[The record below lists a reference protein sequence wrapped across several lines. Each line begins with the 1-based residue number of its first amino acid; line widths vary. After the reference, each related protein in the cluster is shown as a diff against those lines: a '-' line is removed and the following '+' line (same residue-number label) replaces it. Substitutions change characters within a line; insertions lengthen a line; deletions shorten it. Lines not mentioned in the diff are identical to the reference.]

1 MKKIPNV
8 RNRNNRDQAFKSK
21 QDSNSKAKTRGKIK
35 GLYHSSNVVK
45 AQRSGVNVGQQY
57 RPKSTRSDKEGCDG
71 SDPVVSR
78 VPKDQMAGKK
88 GPDPALSSLKA
99 TCRDTINQGTKHKA
113 VFGPSSKTSPEVPA
127 SSSGLVPSL
136 GKKGELS
143 VVQNVEGF
151 GDFYA
156 NSAGDGAVGGSVK
169 VWKRLARGGV
179 TGQLQ
184 HSPNRSLFPVKRGV
198 DEISQD
204 VSDARPE
211 KNERRYAQFTPEFK
225 QLLAEAVEQ
234 PRQSP

>member
-143 VVQNVEGF
+143 VVQNVEG
-151 GDFYA
+151 
-156 NSAGDGAVGGSVK
+156 
-169 VWKRLARGGV
+169 
-179 TGQLQ
+179 QLQ